1 MYAPIWGFLFNAI
14 KFYTFKIMNKKLIDY
29 LSQFISDERR
39 SKFDD
44 VINFRTRHIT
54 IALED
59 IYQPHNASAVL
70 RSCDIFGIQ
79 DIHIIENKNAYT
91 VSRHVAMGAPK
102 WLNLIKYKA
111 TEENNSLNCIK
122 NLKTKG
128 YKIVA
133 TTPNTTDCTIE
144 NLSIDQPLAL
154 FFGTELTG
162 ISDEVKQYAD
172 EFVKIPMF
180 GFTESFNISVSAA
193 LCLHTLTS
201 RLHTSDIN
209 WQLNSNEK
217 DELILTWLRNT
228 IKKVDLIE
236 KDFLKKMTLL

>member
-1 MYAPIWGFLFNAI
+1 
-14 KFYTFKIMNKKLIDY
+14 MNKQLIDY
-29 LSQFISDERR
+29 LYQFISDERKA
-39 SKFDD
+39 KFDE
-44 VINFRTRHIT
+44 VLNFRTRHIT

-91 VSRHVAMGAPK
+91 VSRDVALGSPK
-102 WLNLIKYKA
+102 WLNLVKYNK
-111 TEENNSLNCIK
+111 TGTNNTLSCIHT
-122 NLKTKG
+122 LKEKG
-128 YKIVA
+128 YTIVA
-133 TTPNTTDCTIE
+133 TTPNTNDCTIE
-144 NLSIDQPLAL
+144 HLPIEKPLAL

-162 ISDEVKQYAD
+162 ISEDVKQHAD

-193 LCLHTLTS
+193 LCLHAITT
-201 RLHTSDIN
+201 RLHHSDLN
-209 WQLNSNEK
+209 WHLTTNEK
-217 DELILTWLRNT
+217 EEITLQWLRNT

-236 KDFLKKMTLL
+236 NDFLKRHSL